1 MSDNLKPD
9 ERAKSIINNS
19 LYFTGNKALSKELAL
34 WVCQM
39 VIDQKLKIDDKIYWV
54 LVQEEI
60 YKL

>member
-19 LYFTGNKALSKELAL
+19 IYFTHDKSLSKELAL
-34 WVCQM
+34 WICQL
-39 VIDQKLKIDDKIYWV
+39 VIDQKLKIDDKIYWS

>member
-19 LYFTGNKALSKELAL
+19 LYFTGDKSLSKELAL
-34 WVCQM
+34 WICQL

>member
-19 LYFTGNKALSKELAL
+19 LYFTGNKELSKELAL
-34 WVCQM
+34 WICQL
-39 VIDQKLKIDDKIYWV
+39 VIDQKLKIDDKIYWS